1 MPSDLTEL
9 YCSPNGD
16 TWFLEKDAAG
26 LFVVHEPNLPSGGRK
41 SRMPA
46 EEFLKR
52 SNGPEREALL
62 RVLSESKSDLD
73 EESLQA
79 VMRDCPL

>member
-16 TWFLEKDAAG
+16 SWFLEKDAAG

-41 SRMPA
+41 SRMSA
-46 EEFLKR
+46 AEFLKR
-52 SNGPEREALL
+52 SNGPERQALL
-62 RVLSESKSDLD
+62 RVLGETKSELD
-73 EESLQA
+73 EESLRA

>member
-1 MPSDLTEL
+1 MPSDLIEL

-16 TWFLEKDAAG
+16 SWFLERDAAG

-41 SRMPA
+41 SRLPA
-46 EEFLKR
+46 AEFLKR
-52 SNGPEREALL
+52 SNGPERQALL
-62 RVLSESKSDLD
+62 RVLEETKSELD